1 MYRKEIQTAILQSFV
16 AELGHGIRRLRRAL
30 RAYPLRL
37 KQWLSF
43 AKRTPV
49 ALVLRY
55 CRGGANFFLIQSISA
70 HNQT

>member
-1 MYRKEIQTAILQSFV
+1 MYRKEIRPDILQIFV
-16 AELGHGIRRLRRAL
+16 AELGQGIRPLRHAL

-37 KQWLSF
+37 GQWLSF
-43 AKRTPV
+43 AKRKPV

-55 CRGGANFFLIQSISA
+55 CRGSANLSLIQSISA